1 MRFAIVAL
9 NFSLLSLALQTS
21 AQQCTTLGQNP
32 STAFPVCGIDT
43 FSQTTVPYCGGKS
56 IPGPCTYD
64 DLRDLNPFWY
74 KFTCFNKG
82 TLGFLINPN
91 DLNDDYDWQ
100 VFDITGHNPDDI
112 YTDVSLF
119 VACNWSGFPGL
130 TGATSYGNSLKN
142 CAGYAYPAFSIM
154 PTLKTGHDY
163 ILLVSHFTTF
173 TPSQNGYTLS
183 FGGGTAVI
191 TDPVL
196 PDLKAASASCDATTI
211 TVILNKK
218 MKCASLAAN
227 GSDFTISSGNS
238 TIISAV
244 SNSCAASFD
253 MDTVQLKLNKPL
265 PPGNYILTIV
275 NGNDNNTLLDNC
287 DRNITPGNKVPVQ
300 VLPVQPTAMD
310 SLTTPA
316 CAPQSIHL
324 VFKKNILC
332 SSIAADGSDFKIT
345 GPSPVTVSS
354 ATGNCVNG
362 VSSEIN
368 LNLTGAIVIGG
379 NYQVRLLNGSDGNT
393 IINECGQQTPAGS
406 FINFSL
412 KDTVSASFT
421 YQLAQ
426 GCTADAISFFHNGN
440 NGVNSWL
447 WNLDYAGSS
456 TKQNPTA
463 IYNNF
468 SPKTIV
474 LSVSNGLCSDTAT
487 QTIMLANELKATFEV
502 NNIIC
507 PEDTATFVNNS
518 IGNIVSYTWDL
529 GDGTISNLQ
538 TPSPEHYPVLLA
550 EKIYTLRLIVKNNIG
565 CFDTAYNNM
574 KVLKSC
580 YIAVPTAFTPNGDG
594 MNDYLFPLN
603 AFKADNL
610 DFQVYDRRGNM
621 VFHTNDWTAKW
632 DGRIKGEPQDT
643 GVYVWML
650 KYTNHDTGKKV
661 FQKGTSI
668 LIR

>member
-1 MRFAIVAL
+1 MKLKAAI
-9 NFSLLSLALQTS
+9 FIFILLAFGRIE
-21 AQQCTTLGQNP
+21 AQVCTTLGQNP
-32 STAFPVCGIDT
+32 STAFPVCGTNT
-43 FSQTTVPYCGGKS
+43 FTQATVPYCGGRD
-56 IPGPCTYD
+56 IPGPCSRD
-64 DLRDLNPFWY
+64 GLKDLNPFWY
-74 KFTCFNKG
+74 KFTCYTPG
-82 TLGFLINPN
+82 TLAFKITPV

-100 VFDITGHNPDDI
+100 IFDITGHDPNDI
-112 YTDVSLF
+112 YTDASLF
-119 VACNWSGFPGL
+119 VACNWSGNPGT
-130 TGATSYGNSLKN
+130 TGTNASGTSLQD
-142 CAGYAYPAFSIM
+142 CAGYTYPTFSKM
-154 PTLKTGHDY
+154 PVLKMGRDY
-163 ILLVSHFTTF
+163 LLLVSHFTTF
-173 TPSQNGYTLS
+173 TPSQNGYDLS

-196 PDLKAASASCDATTI
+196 PDLKAANTSCDATQI
-211 TVILNKK
+211 TVVLNKK
-218 MKCASLAAN
+218 MKCTSLAAN
-227 GSDFTISSGNS
+227 GSDFTISSANS
-238 TIISAV
+238 TIISAA
-244 SNSCAASFD
+244 SNSCASSFD

-265 PPGNYILTIV
+265 PPGNYTLTIV

-287 DRNITPGNKVPVQ
+287 DRNITAGNNLPFT

-345 GPSPVTVSS
+345 GPSLVAVSS
-354 ATGNCVNG
+354 AAGTCVNG
-362 VSSEIN
+362 VSSEITVN
-368 LNLTGAIVIGG
+368 LAGAIVVGG
-379 NYQVRLLNGSDGNT
+379 SYQVTLLNGSDGNT

-406 FINFSL
+406 SINFSL

-421 YQLAQ
+421 YQLSQ

-447 WNLDYAGSS
+447 WSLDYAGSS

-474 LSVSNGLCSDTAT
+474 LSVSNGLCSDSTT
-487 QTIMLANELKATFEV
+487 QIITLDNELKAAFEV

-507 PEDTATFVNNS
+507 PEDTATFVNSS
-518 IGNIVSYTWDL
+518 IGNIVSYSWDL

-538 TPSPEHYPVLLA
+538 TPLPEHYPVLLG

-594 MNDYLFPLN
+594 LNDYLFPLN

-610 DFQVYDRRGNM
+610 DFQVYDRRGNL

-650 KYTNHDTGKKV
+650 RYTNHDTGKKV

>member
-1 MRFAIVAL
+1 MKLKAGIFIFLLFA
-9 NFSLLSLALQTS
+9 FGRMQ
-21 AQQCTTLGQNP
+21 AQVCTTLGQNP
-32 STAFPVCGIDT
+32 STAFPVCGTNSFTQAI
-43 FSQTTVPYCGGKS
+43 VPYCGGRD
-56 IPGPCTYD
+56 IPGPCSRD
-64 DLRDLNPFWY
+64 GLKDLNPFWY
-74 KFTCFNKG
+74 RFTCYMPG
-82 TLGFLINPN
+82 TFAFAITPY

-100 VFDITGHNPDDI
+100 IFDITGHDPNDV
-112 YTDVSLF
+112 YTDASLF
-119 VACNWSGFPGL
+119 VACNWSGN
-130 TGATSYGNSLKN
+130 TGKTGTNSSGASLQDCAGPAYPTFSKMPSLK
-142 CAGYAYPAFSIM
+142 M
-154 PTLKTGHDY
+154 GHNY

-196 PDLKAASASCDATTI
+196 PDLKAAGTSCDATQI
-211 TVILNKK
+211 TVVLNKK
-218 MKCASLAAN
+218 MKCSSLAAN

-238 TIISAV
+238 TIISAAG
-244 SNSCAASFD
+244 NSCTASFD

-265 PPGNYILTIV
+265 PPGNYTLTIV

-287 DRNITPGNKVPVQ
+287 DRNIQPGNNVPFQ

-316 CAPQSIHL
+316 CAPQSMHL

-332 SSIAADGSDFKIT
+332 SSIATDGSDFKIT
-345 GPSPVTVSS
+345 GPSPVIVSS
-354 ATGNCVNG
+354 AAGNCVNG
-362 VSSEIN
+362 VSSEIT
-368 LNLTGAIVIGG
+368 LNLAGAIVVGG

-426 GCTADAISFFHNGN
+426 GCTADAISFFHSGN
-440 NGVNSWL
+440 NGVNGWL
-447 WNLDYAGSS
+447 WSLDYAGSS

-468 SPKTIV
+468 SPKTIM
-474 LSVSNGLCSDTAT
+474 LSVSNGLCSDSAT
-487 QTIMLANELKATFEV
+487 QIITLDNELKAAFEV
-502 NNIIC
+502 SNIIC

-538 TPSPEHYPVLLA
+538 TPLPEHYPILFA
-550 EKIYTLRLIVKNNIG
+550 EKIYTLRLVVKNNIG

-594 MNDYLFPLN
+594 LNDYLFPLN

-610 DFQVYDRRGNM
+610 DFQVYDRRGNL

-650 KYTNHDTGKKV
+650 RYTNHDTGKKV
-661 FQKGTSI
+661 FQKGTS
-668 LIR
+668 